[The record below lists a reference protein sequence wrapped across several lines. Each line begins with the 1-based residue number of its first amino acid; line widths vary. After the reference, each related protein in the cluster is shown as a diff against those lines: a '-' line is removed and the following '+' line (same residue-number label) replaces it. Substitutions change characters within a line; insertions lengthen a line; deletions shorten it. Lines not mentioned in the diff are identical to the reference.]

1 MRHTALVFACGAL
14 WCARSCVYM
23 DKVVV
28 ALAMAFFCV
37 MVWGVLELAAAIK
50 SSNNGE
56 TRSK

>member
-1 MRHTALVFACGAL
+1 MRHAILLAAGGAL

-28 ALAMAFFCV
+28 ALVAAVLFG

-50 SSNNGE
+50 E
-56 TRSK
+56 AK